1 MSELVAAAEVV
12 KGGVTVI
19 HTGIY
24 RSLIK
29 FPQGIM
35 INVKAVKG
43 VENFMEM
50 LGSGRQ
56 IDVDVSGRH
65 WRALQGETLKVYELT
80 TPIAAEGS
88 KHEVDFRLD
97 RVGYPLID
105 DTDLANLSFLRLV
118 GISEGAG
125 VWFGLKCVLS
135 LDEMRDIRDKLAKVE
150 RQFYINYMRPVDLS
164 IQISTGELQL

>member
-1 MSELVAAAEVV
+1 MSELAEVV
-12 KGGVTVI
+12 KGDVI
-19 HTGIY
+19 RIQTGIY
-24 RSLIK
+24 RSPK
-29 FPQGIM
+29 FPSGIM

-43 VENFMEM
+43 VESFMEM

-65 WRALQGETLKVYELT
+65 WRALQSETLKVYELN
-80 TPIAAEGS
+80 TPLGTDNG
-88 KHEVDFRLD
+88 KEVDFQLD

-105 DTDLANLSFLRLV
+105 GDGIVNLSFLRLV
-118 GISEGAG
+118 GISDGAG
-125 VWFGLKCVLS
+125 VSFGLKGVFS
-135 LDEMRDIRDKLAKVE
+135 LGELRDTRDKIARMQ